1 MGKELWE
8 LGAVELAAAVG
19 GGEVSAVEVVDA
31 HLGRIA
37 DANPAV
43 NAVTN
48 VLADGA
54 REAAGEIDRRR
65 AGGKPLGPLAGVPFT
80 VKENVDVAGSATT
93 HGVPAFRDAVA
104 AADAPV
110 VGQLRRA
117 GAIPIGRANM
127 PDLALRGVHTKSQLY
142 GDTVNP
148 WDPSRT
154 PGGSSGG
161 DAVAVATGMAALGVG
176 NDSGGS
182 LRIPAVFCG
191 VAGLKAG
198 FGRYPSDH
206 RVGGRD
212 PSLSSQL
219 FPVDGPMA
227 RSVADL
233 RAVHEILA
241 GTDPRDPRTV
251 PVPSHGPPAPDPIRA
266 AVVADP
272 GGLGV
277 HPHVRAAVG
286 AAAAALE
293 DAGYAVEE
301 VDDVPRLADAL
312 DVYGRMILTEF
323 SLSWPMVRTLLTEDG
338 RRYIEMFM
346 EQRPPADLGEYVR
359 LTADRFGIRRDWA
372 WFLQDRPLILGPVFT
387 EPPVEP
393 GLESRGPQENA
404 RVQAAMRLCSATT
417 LVGVP
422 AVAVPT
428 GVVGGLPQGVQV
440 IGAPFRE
447 DLCLDAAAEIEKR
460 LGTLSPT
467 DPRP

>member
-1 MGKELWE
+1 MDTELWK
-8 LGAVELAAAVG
+8 LSATELATAVG
-19 GGEVSAVEVVDA
+19 GGKVGAEEVVEA

-37 DANPAV
+37 EVNASV
-43 NAVTN
+43 NAVTS

-54 REAAGEIDRRR
+54 RTTAKEIDRRR
-65 AGGKPLGPLAGVPFT
+65 ARGESLGPLAGVPFT
-80 VKENVDVAGSATT
+80 VKENIDVAGSATT

-104 AADAPV
+104 AADAPA
-110 VGQLRRA
+110 VGRLRRA

-127 PDLALRGVHTKSQLY
+127 PDLTLRGMHTKSQLY
-142 GDTVNP
+142 GDTLNP
-148 WDPSRT
+148 WDPTRT

-161 DAVAVATGMAALGVG
+161 DAVAVATGMATLGVG

-182 LRIPAVFCG
+182 LRIPAAFCG
-191 VAGLKAG
+191 IAGLKPG
-198 FGRYPSDH
+198 YGRYPSDH

-233 RAVHEILA
+233 RAAHEVLA
-241 GTDPRDPRTV
+241 GPDPRDPRAV
-251 PVPSHGPPAPDPIRA
+251 PVPPEGPPATPPVGV

-277 HPHVRAAVG
+277 HPDVRAAVED
-286 AAAAALE
+286 AASALE
-293 DAGYAVEE
+293 DAGYEVEE
-301 VDDVPRLADAL
+301 MEDVPRLEDAL
-312 DVYGRMILTEF
+312 DAYGRMILTEF
-323 SLSWPMVRTLLTEDG
+323 ALSWPMVRRLLTEDG

-346 EQRPPADLGEYVR
+346 ERRPPADLGEYVQ
-359 LTADRFGIRRDWA
+359 LTATRYRIQHDWVS
-372 WFLQDRPLILGPVFT
+372 FMQDYPLILGPVFT

-393 GLESRGPQENA
+393 GLETRGPEGND
-404 RVQAAMRLCSATT
+404 RVQTAMRLCSATT

-428 GVVGGLPQGVQV
+428 GVAGGLPQGVQV
-440 IGAPFRE
+440 IGGPYRE
-447 DLCLDAAAEIEKR
+447 DLCLDAAGAIEER
-460 LGTLSPT
+460 LGTLTPT
-467 DPRP
+467 DPLS